1 MQHSIIECCI
11 SEKQQ
16 ARKAEQSKEVIICC
30 VWPLVRK
37 NTWWSMTISR
47 SCSWEELRIIFVS
60 WSMHREGEH
69 RAKHGAGEPDHRSG
83 GESEASQI
91 LCGRRAPGEVPQEV
105 KCDHHKGKCGQVIS
119 YGNNR
124 RKSGSV
130 RARQGSSY
138 SGYYKTKN
146 KYLGEKDFSITIQI
160 RTLPQKELG
169 SNTRR

>member
-1 MQHSIIECCI
+1 MLRLTVSPEEYLMINDNIKI
-11 SEKQQ
+11 
-16 ARKAEQSKEVIICC
+16 VF
-30 VWPLVRK
+30 LGGTK
-37 NTWWSMTISR
+37 NH
-47 SCSWEELRIIFVS
+47 LRIMI
-60 WSMHREGEH
+60 
-69 RAKHGAGEPDHRSG
+69 D
-83 GESEASQI
+83 
-91 LCGRRAPGEVPQEV
+91 APKEV
-105 KCDHHKGKCGQVIS
+105 KCDHHKGKCGQIIS